1 MPAAAADNAR
11 AATSWR
17 AWADCAALATTSVS
31 GSLVETA
38 RRSTQ
43 AVGAL
48 VARSATMEGDG
59 VKAWLPWTQRETNS
73 ADRSD
78 RADSAPQTELGAELS
93 ADDRILR
100 ESEALLSLLR
110 SATGDTDAGDGAA
123 AHRSATPSTPS
134 AALTSSP
141 TAPPPLP
148 ALLSGLPRVVAASTE
163 DRHSAR
169 RLEASLD
176 DPKLLRAQL
185 SAYVS
190 DARLPI
196 GESEPSP
203 LR

>member
-78 RADSAPQTELGAELS
+78 RADSAPQTELARGFV
-93 ADDRILR
+93 RGQR
-100 ESEALLSLLR
+100 V
-110 SATGDTDAGDGAA
+110 
-123 AHRSATPSTPS
+123 
-134 AALTSSP
+134 
-141 TAPPPLP
+141 
-148 ALLSGLPRVVAASTE
+148 PRA
-163 DRHSAR
+163 
-169 RLEASLD
+169 
-176 DPKLLRAQL
+176 
-185 SAYVS
+185 
-190 DARLPI
+190 
-196 GESEPSP
+196 
-203 LR
+203 